1 MLKGTSLSLK
11 EMALIRKKTNKK
23 TYESK
28 NLTGK
33 GKYIVKVVNQ
43 LVIKQVWRLK
53 AENSKKLTKITIISS
68 GMHKIKR
75 CKMRHQR
82 YKKWE
87 RE

>member
-43 LVIKQVWRLK
+43 LVIKQV
-53 AENSKKLTKITIISS
+53 
-68 GMHKIKR
+68 
-75 CKMRHQR
+75 
-82 YKKWE
+82 
-87 RE
+87 